1 MSVLIKGMEM
11 PVDCRDCPFEMYYMN
26 CGETKCRATG
36 KILAD
41 FYKPI
46 PFEGRAEECP
56 LVEVPPHGAL
66 IDADKIPW
74 RSGTWEANFDYVT
87 RQDMY
92 NFVPTIIEAE
102 EVYASGCDT
111 AGNYRWVG
119 THSGEHIIKAEEET

>member
-26 CGETKCRATG
+26 SGETKCRATG

-56 LVEVPPHGAL
+56 LVEVNPHGRL
-66 IDADKIPW
+66 IDADAYHKEIRERYKSASEW
-74 RSGTWEANFDYVT
+74 YNEAEDDEILARAEASMITFT
-87 RQDMY
+87 ECSLTLQHM
-92 NFVPTIIEAE
+92 PTIIE
-102 EVYASGCDT
+102 
-111 AGNYRWVG
+111 
-119 THSGEHIIKAEEET
+119 EET

>member
-56 LVEVPPHGAL
+56 LVDVPPHGRL
-66 IDADKIPW
+66 VDADWYGNPLRW
-74 RSGTWEANFDYVT
+74 QGDEYSGYEIVEMIKDWE
-87 RQDMY
+87 
-92 NFVPTIIEAE
+92 TIIEAE
-102 EVYASGCDT
+102 D
-111 AGNYRWVG
+111 
-119 THSGEHIIKAEEET
+119 GE